1 MGVPETPASASE
13 VELLRREYEA
23 SLSWRV
29 TRPIRALARLGRRL
43 RSDAAPQSDL
53 PASLP
58 PRPYDSWLEHFHGEL
73 LGRIDTACAVGGP
86 ERFALFRDLDVDLW
100 ALLLTQE
107 YELYPNIR
115 SLLPNMPDPALQEL
129 WNGAS
134 GELLAGQSKAFY
146 SKLCQ
151 VFTRHSALP
160 LTEARVLDFGCG
172 WGRLTRFLA
181 RDVKPG
187 RLYGCDPVEGIL
199 RVCREG
205 GVPATL
211 ARSDFSPERL
221 PFDEK
226 FDLAFAFSVFT
237 HLAEPAHKSCL
248 RALHGALRAGGI
260 LIVTVRPPEYL
271 RFSELM
277 HPMLESLGPDY
288 RARLAE
294 PLYLFTPHR
303 TEPMHL
309 QYAGGEMT
317 YGETVITL
325 PYIREHWSRMF
336 ELLDIDLLID
346 DLHQVVITLRRR

>member
-1 MGVPETPASASE
+1 MMAALQTPQGAGRRIMRP
-13 VELLRREYEA
+13 LRT
-23 SLSWRV
+23 V
-29 TRPIRALARLGRRL
+29 GRLGRRL
-43 RSDAAPQSDL
+43 RFGPAPHCSSSSTV
-53 PASLP
+53 A
-58 PRPYDSWLEHFHGEL
+58 PRYDSWLEHFHGERL
-73 LGRIDTACAVGGP
+73 SQIDAACMNGGP
-86 ERFALFRDLDVDLW
+86 DLLALFRELDVDLW

-115 SLLPNMPDPALQEL
+115 SLLPSMPDAALQEL

-134 GELLAGQSKAFY
+134 GERLAGQSKAFY
-146 SKLCQ
+146 TKLCQ
-151 VFTRHSALP
+151 AFARHSDLP

-199 RVCREG
+199 DACRES

-211 ARSDFSPERL
+211 ARSDFLPERL

-237 HLAEPAHKSCL
+237 HMSEPAHESCL
-248 RALHGALRAGGI
+248 RALHAALNPGGI
-260 LIVTVRPPEYL
+260 LVVTVRPPEYL

-277 HPMLESLGPDY
+277 HPVLESLGPDY
-288 RARLAE
+288 RARLKG
-294 PLYLFTPHR
+294 PLYLFTPHP
-303 TEPMHL
+303 TEPIHM
-309 QYAGGEMT
+309 QYAGGEMS

-325 PYIREHWSRMF
+325 PYIRERWSRMF
-336 ELLDIDLLID
+336 ELVDVDLLID